1 MIGKTDKKVAVDFV
15 KHLLAASKKLN
26 PPQEAEEKAIQGVL
40 IQRRF
45 PVYQKP
51 IPQIIVEQKPAEEI
65 FELGKLTNFAIDKTI
80 SIIECKGPDTPLS
93 IKKENSVFMTDIK
106 LTEDEIREV
115 IGKFSKESKVPLA
128 PVFKASV
135 MGLSM
140 TAITSA
146 TGSRFLMRR
155 INT

>member
-1 MIGKTDKKVAVDFV
+1 MIGKTDKKAAAEFV
-15 KHLLAASKKLN
+15 KHLLVAYRKIH
-26 PPQEAEEKAIQGVL
+26 PPAPEVEKERVL

-45 PVYQKP
+45 PVYQRPLPK
-51 IPQIIVEQKPAEEI
+51 IIAEQKPAEEI

-80 SIIECKGPDTPLS
+80 SIIECKGPDMPVA

-106 LTEDEIREV
+106 LNEDEIREI
-115 IGKFSKESKVPLA
+115 IGKFSRESKIPLA

-135 MGLSM
+135 MGISM

-146 TGSRFLMRR
+146 TGSRFIMRR